1 MEARCDLA
9 AEGSKVK
16 GSRRGMCGMSLEL
29 RIDAF
34 DYYADVWMFISSFD
48 GQTESIFIDIAA
60 FV

>member
-1 MEARCDLA
+1 
-9 AEGSKVK
+9 
-16 GSRRGMCGMSLEL
+16 MSLEL